1 MNLGK
6 KAQLTYIFAPR
17 AEEVYSSKSE
27 PFMYKCAKLKTVILT
42 KVKSIDY
49 INNNTGGVWYFG
61 SDLNNLPSSYE
72 NKNITFAAPNL
83 SYAANWAEKMNVDF
97 IETGQISFNKISDD
111 TVYYSTHDKELTLN
125 LCFVKSLWDSHNKT
139 LMILNCAIIDE
150 DPSALELLKK
160 YVDETPTLNLIGA
173 YPSAIDAVDGIRHSH
188 LDILFLAIHM
198 QQISGLEFAKV
209 VPKNVK
215 IIFTTA
221 FKEYAI
227 EAYKV
232 HAFDYLL
239 KPISYQDFMDSCKK
253 VFDSYMQDDKYNPI
267 KRDKFLIVKSDYK
280 YVRIPFDK
288 ILFVESLKDYIL
300 FHLEGM
306 ENVSTL
312 GNLKHLEERLPKERF
327 RRVHRSYLA
336 NLSKFDYIERGRL
349 IYGSLGV
356 PISDTFYEEIKNY
369 IDEHSA

>member
-1 MNLGK
+1 MRLYRK
-6 KAQLTYIFAPR
+6 I
-17 AEEVYSSKSE
+17 
-27 PFMYKCAKLKTVILT
+27 
-42 KVKSIDY
+42 
-49 INNNTGGVWYFG
+49 YFK
-61 SDLNNLPSSYE
+61 P
-72 NKNITFAAPNL
+72 
-83 SYAANWAEKMNVDF
+83 
-97 IETGQISFNKISDD
+97 QQ
-111 TVYYSTHDKELTLN
+111 
-125 LCFVKSLWDSHNKT
+125 T

-150 DPSALELLKK
+150 DPTALEQLKK

-173 YPSAIDAVDGIRHSH
+173 YPSAIDAVDGIRHCH

-239 KPISYQDFMDSCKK
+239 KPISYPDFMDSCKK

-312 GNLKHLEERLPKERF
+312 GNLKHLEERLPKEKF
-327 RRVHRSYLA
+327 RRIHRSYLA
-336 NLSKFDYIERGRL
+336 NMTKFDVIVRGKL
-349 IYGSLGV
+349 IYGSLGI
-356 PISDTFYEEIKNY
+356 PISDTFSDVVKTY
-369 IDEHSA
+369 IDEHSV

>member
-1 MNLGK
+1 MRLFRK
-6 KAQLTYIFAPR
+6 
-17 AEEVYSSKSE
+17 
-27 PFMYKCAKLKTVILT
+27 
-42 KVKSIDY
+42 
-49 INNNTGGVWYFG
+49 YF
-61 SDLNNLPSSYE
+61 LN
-72 NKNITFAAPNL
+72 
-83 SYAANWAEKMNVDF
+83 
-97 IETGQISFNKISDD
+97 
-111 TVYYSTHDKELTLN
+111 
-125 LCFVKSLWDSHNKT
+125 HNKT

-198 QQISGLEFAKV
+198 QQIRGLEFAKV

-312 GNLKHLEERLPKERF
+312 GNLKHLEERLPKEKF

-336 NLSKFDYIERGRL
+336 NLSKFDYM
-349 IYGSLGV
+349 SV
-356 PISDTFYEEIKNY
+356 AD
-369 IDEHSA
+369 

>member
-1 MNLGK
+1 
-6 KAQLTYIFAPR
+6 
-17 AEEVYSSKSE
+17 
-27 PFMYKCAKLKTVILT
+27 
-42 KVKSIDY
+42 
-49 INNNTGGVWYFG
+49 
-61 SDLNNLPSSYE
+61 
-72 NKNITFAAPNL
+72 
-83 SYAANWAEKMNVDF
+83 
-97 IETGQISFNKISDD
+97 
-111 TVYYSTHDKELTLN
+111 
-125 LCFVKSLWDSHNKT
+125 
-139 LMILNCAIIDE
+139 MILNCAIIDE
-150 DPSALELLKK
+150 DPEALQLLEQYIEK
-160 YVDETPTLNLIGA
+160 TPALHLIGA
-173 YPSAIDAVDGIRHSH
+173 YKSAIDAVDGIHHNH

-215 IIFTTA
+215 IVFTTA

-312 GNLKHLEERLPKERF
+312 GNLKHLEERLPKEKF

-349 IYGSLGV
+349 IYGSMGV

>member
-1 MNLGK
+1 
-6 KAQLTYIFAPR
+6 
-17 AEEVYSSKSE
+17 
-27 PFMYKCAKLKTVILT
+27 
-42 KVKSIDY
+42 
-49 INNNTGGVWYFG
+49 
-61 SDLNNLPSSYE
+61 
-72 NKNITFAAPNL
+72 
-83 SYAANWAEKMNVDF
+83 
-97 IETGQISFNKISDD
+97 
-111 TVYYSTHDKELTLN
+111 
-125 LCFVKSLWDSHNKT
+125 
-139 LMILNCAIIDE
+139 MILNCAIIDE
-150 DPSALELLKK
+150 DPKALQLLEQYIEK
-160 YVDETPTLNLIGA
+160 TPTLHLIGA
-173 YPSAIDAVDGIRHSH
+173 YKSAIDAVDGIHHNH

-215 IIFTTA
+215 IVFTTA

-312 GNLKHLEERLPKERF
+312 GNLKHLEERLPKEKF

-349 IYGSLGV
+349 IYGSMGV

>member
-1 MNLGK
+1 MRLFRK
-6 KAQLTYIFAPR
+6 
-17 AEEVYSSKSE
+17 
-27 PFMYKCAKLKTVILT
+27 
-42 KVKSIDY
+42 
-49 INNNTGGVWYFG
+49 YF
-61 SDLNNLPSSYE
+61 LN
-72 NKNITFAAPNL
+72 
-83 SYAANWAEKMNVDF
+83 
-97 IETGQISFNKISDD
+97 
-111 TVYYSTHDKELTLN
+111 
-125 LCFVKSLWDSHNKT
+125 HNKT

-150 DPSALELLKK
+150 DPTALEQLKK

-173 YPSAIDAVDGIRHSH
+173 YPSAIDAVDGIRHNH

-312 GNLKHLEERLPKERF
+312 GNLKHLEERLPKEKF